1 VQGRCEAASLDSRG
15 RGSKRSMLEEVG
27 MGKDKIIS
35 EASRRIRVK
44 RGVWLF
50 RIRTW
55 IEVAYETS
63 YICPPTEDIYRIQ

>member
-1 VQGRCEAASLDSRG
+1 
-15 RGSKRSMLEEVG
+15 MLEEVG